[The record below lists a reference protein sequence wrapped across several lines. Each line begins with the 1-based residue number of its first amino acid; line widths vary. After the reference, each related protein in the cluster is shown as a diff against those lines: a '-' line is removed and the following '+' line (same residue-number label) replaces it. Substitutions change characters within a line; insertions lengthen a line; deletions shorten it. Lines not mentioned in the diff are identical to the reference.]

1 MLKIYDT
8 LEWDR
13 ASTTA
18 WMTSSLKHETRL
30 CFKPEPVGVFP
41 YSLIWE
47 DSLGPETKTDS
58 VAFAEGKP
66 AQIGQKKKKKSF
78 QTQQK

>member
-1 MLKIYDT
+1 MLKIYDS

-18 WMTSSLKHETRL
+18 WMTSSLKHETHL

-58 VAFAEGKP
+58 VACAAGKP
-66 AQIGQKKKKKSF
+66 AQIGQKKKKSF